1 MARGLIAGIDIGGTK
16 IAVALA
22 RAGGE
27 IIARDSFQTG
37 PASTPQQAVDQAVLT
52 LERLA
57 DTHQAKPQ
65 AVGIGCAGPLDL
77 DRGLVASPPNLP
89 LWRDFPLPAIVE
101 KRLGLPVFFDND
113 CNAAALG
120 EHLYGA
126 GRAFSDLVYL
136 TISTGIGSGIIAD
149 NRVVH
154 RWGEGGHVIV
164 EPDGATCGCGARG
177 CLEALSSGTAIA
189 RRAQE
194 RLREGSSSSLLLE
207 LAGEVEHVTAK
218 TVVEAARAGDALAL
232 ELWRETIRFLAIG
245 VGSIIALVA
254 PQAVILGGGVTT
266 GAGEFLLRPLR
277 AELQERVRIIR
288 MERVEVLPAGLGAD
302 SGLYGALA
310 LAASN
315 LNQ

>member
-1 MARGLIAGIDIGGTK
+1 MAEEFIAGIDIGGTK

-22 RAGGE
+22 HAGGE
-27 IIARDSFQTG
+27 IIARDSFPTG
-37 PASTPQQAVDQAVLT
+37 PASRPHQSIGRAIET

-57 DTHQAKPQ
+57 DIHQAAPRM
-65 AVGIGCAGPLDL
+65 VGIGCAGPLDL

-89 LWRDFPLPAIVE
+89 LWQDYPLRAIVE
-101 KRLGLPVFFDND
+101 HKLGVPVFFDND

-120 EHLYGA
+120 EHLYGV
-126 GRAFSDLVYL
+126 GRGYSALVYL
-136 TISTGIGSGIIAD
+136 TISTGIGSGIIAY

-154 RWGEGGHVIV
+154 RWGEGGHVTV
-164 EPDGATCGCGARG
+164 EPDGAPCGCGARG

-194 RLREGSSSSLLLE
+194 RLREGSSSLLLE
-207 LAGEVEHVTAK
+207 LAGDVEQVTAK
-218 TVVEAARAGDALAL
+218 TVVEAARAGDELAL

-277 AELQERVRIIR
+277 AELRERVQIIR
-288 MERVEVLPAGLGAD
+288 MEQVEVLLAGLGAD

-310 LAASN
+310 LAASK